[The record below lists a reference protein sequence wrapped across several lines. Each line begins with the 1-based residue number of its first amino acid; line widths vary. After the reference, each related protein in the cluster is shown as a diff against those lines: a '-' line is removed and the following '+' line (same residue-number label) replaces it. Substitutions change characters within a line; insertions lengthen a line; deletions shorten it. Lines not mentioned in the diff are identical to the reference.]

1 MKLSHLSAL
10 LTSIAKA
17 DEISITYQM
26 FEDKHYPT
34 PTVEVDGY
42 SFAFSFSSD
51 DGDTFSMNIYN
62 SPTEKGLFPDW
73 QMLAFD
79 KKYTRSSEEYKE
91 VLMTMCG
98 ISSYPSE
105 IYGKV
110 IDEISLLLFSVQ
122 ERVKHV
128 SRANKR

>member
-1 MKLSHLSAL
+1 MLFSHLTAL
-10 LTSIAKA
+10 LTSISKA
-17 DEISITYQM
+17 DETCITYKM

-51 DGDTFSMNIYN
+51 DGDTFSINIYN
-62 SPTEKGLFPDW
+62 SPTEMKLFPDW

-79 KKYTRSSEEYKE
+79 EKYTRSSEEYKE

-98 ISSYPSE
+98 INSYPSE

-122 ERVKHV
+122 ERVKQV
-128 SRANKR
+128 SISNKR